1 MFAGE
6 CAPHGHFGLSARSRF
21 LIPTAQMTNHFSAL
35 KDLVAGMEDDFSKFY
50 DKGNKA
56 AGTRIRKSMQDLKKM
71 AQDIRTDVQGS
82 KNTEA

>member
-1 MFAGE
+1 MLTGE
-6 CAPHGHFGLSARSRF
+6 CAPNRHFRRSVRAHF
-21 LIPTAQMTNHFSAL
+21 LIQPTQMANHFSAL

-71 AQDIRTDVQGS
+71 AQDIRTDVQDS
-82 KNTEA
+82 KNTAA

>member
-1 MFAGE
+1 MLTGD
-6 CAPHGHFGLSARSRF
+6 CAPHGHFGPVARSRSSPQ
-21 LIPTAQMTNHFSAL
+21 PTQMANHFSAL

-71 AQDIRTDVQGS
+71 AQDIRSDVQDS
-82 KNTEA
+82 KNTPA